1 MATVALRFAAAS
13 DAALLLELIRE
24 LAAYERAPD
33 AVVATEADLARHGF
47 GPERRFEALLA
58 FVDGKPA
65 GFALFF
71 PSFSTWLGR
80 PGLFLEDIY
89 VADWARRHGVGR
101 RLMARLA
108 AIAVERGWRRLD
120 FQMLHWNPARGF
132 YDRLGFQPLQ
142 EWQPFR
148 ASGEALQRLAA
159 EDAKDGG

>member
-1 MATVALRFAAAS
+1 MATVALRFAATP

-24 LAAYERAPD
+24 LAAYERAPA

-71 PSFSTWLGR
+71 PNFSTWLGR

-89 VADWARRHGVGR
+89 VAEWARRHGVGR
-101 RLMARLA
+101 RLMVRLA
-108 AIAVERGWRRLD
+108 AIAVERGWGRFD

-132 YDRLGFQPLQ
+132 YDRLGFQPLE
-142 EWQPFR
+142 EWRSFR
-148 ASGEALQRLAA
+148 ASGEALHRLAA
-159 EDAKDGG
+159 EDERDVS